1 MSAYL
6 EPNWLKQ
13 NWQHLLGALL
23 LHVLFAGIFGLTM
36 VELARDAPPP
46 SLAIQGMIVDSSTL
60 TDLPSTPKPP
70 AVKPEPPAPPAP
82 EPEVKPEPQVD
93 VEAQAAEERRKEEE
107 VKRQKEQQEEQERQV
122 QLKREEEQKQVQ
134 EREEA
139 ERKRVADAQAQ
150 AEREKAEAKAKAEAA
165 AKAKAESDRKRV
177 AEIEKRQKEEADR
190 RESQARASR
199 EAELRRQLAEEEG
212 RTNAVNSGLLN
223 QYVAMIE
230 QRVVRN
236 WNRPASARPGLQCEV
251 RVAQTPSGTVLSA
264 QVTQCNGDAAVKQSI
279 EAAVLRSSPL
289 PPPPD
294 PSLFE
299 RNLVFIFKPAD

>member
-1 MSAYL
+1 MSDY
-6 EPNWLKQ
+6 PQQSWLRQ
-13 NWQHLLGALL
+13 NWQHLFGALL

-46 SLAIQGMIVDSSTL
+46 SLAIQAMIVDSSTL
-60 TDLPSTPKPP
+60 SDVPRAPKP
-70 AVKPEPPAPPAP
+70 AEVKPEPQPAPP

-93 VEAQAAEERRKEEE
+93 PEVQAAEERKKEEE

-122 QLKREEEQKQVQ
+122 QLKREEEQKQIQ

-165 AKAKAESDRKRV
+165 AKAKAENERKRV
-177 AEIEKRQKEEADR
+177 AEIERKQKEEAER
-190 RESQARASR
+190 RESQSRAAR
-199 EAELRRQLAEEEG
+199 EEELRRQLAEEEG